1 MDPGN
6 GFKLIFPRPE
16 EEDNKYEKFLK
27 KAHEIWQVTTGTMKA
42 NNNQTNPGIPKKK
55 KKPKKKAVVSNVQVI
70 VNPNEIDP
78 ALADGGD
85 EGGGGD
91 TPFLD

>member
-1 MDPGN
+1 
-6 GFKLIFPRPE
+6 
-16 EEDNKYEKFLK
+16 
-27 KAHEIWQVTTGTMKA
+27 MKA
-42 NNNQTNPGIPKKK
+42 NINLQANPGIPKKK
-55 KKPKKKAVVSNVQVI
+55 KKPKKKAVVSNAQVI
-70 VNPNEIDP
+70 VNPNEIDS

>member
-1 MDPGN
+1 
-6 GFKLIFPRPE
+6 
-16 EEDNKYEKFLK
+16 
-27 KAHEIWQVTTGTMKA
+27 MKA
-42 NNNQTNPGIPKKK
+42 NINFQANPIIPKKK
-55 KKPKKKAVVSNVQVI
+55 KKPKKKAVVSNAHVI

-85 EGGGGD
+85 EGGGAD